1 LSQGAEQLLIMN
13 EQSEDEEMGQDS
25 QPNVNELANDHD
37 HQQDTDD
44 D

>member
-1 LSQGAEQLLIMN
+1 MN

-25 QPNVNELANDHD
+25 QPNVNELVNDHD

>member
-25 QPNVNELANDHD
+25 QPNVNELVNDHD

-44 D
+44 E